1 MDYSISQDD
10 KVLATLTSQRGEI
23 IVRVIDAKYS
33 SLRELV
39 SALRRMAESMT
50 ESMTGM
56 AQLFVR
62 NFTQGWHLKQNIY
75 LSPSSLSIRREEV
88 PVSTARRR
96 VMPRQMS
103 FNFA

>member
-1 MDYSISQDD
+1 MDYSFLQDD
-10 KVLATLTSQRGEI
+10 KVLATLTSQKGEI

-39 SALRRMAESMT
+39 SALRRMA

-75 LSPSSLSIRREEV
+75 LSPSSLSIRRDEV

-103 FNFA
+103 FNFV

>member
-23 IVRVIDAKYS
+23 IVRLIDAKYS

-39 SALRRMAESMT
+39 SALRRMA

-88 PVSTARRR
+88 PVSTASRR

>member
-50 ESMTGM
+50 GM

-88 PVSTARRR
+88 PVSAARRS

>member
-10 KVLATLTSQRGEI
+10 KVLATLTNQRGEI

-50 ESMTGM
+50 GM

-62 NFTQGWHLKQNIY
+62 NFTQGWHLQQNIY

>member
-10 KVLATLTSQRGEI
+10 KVLATLTSQKGEI

-39 SALRRMAESMT
+39 SSLRRMAESMT
-50 ESMTGM
+50 GM
-56 AQLFVR
+56 VQLFVR

-103 FNFA
+103 FNFS

>member
-1 MDYSISQDD
+1 MGYSISQDD

-39 SALRRMAESMT
+39 SALRRMA

>member
-10 KVLATLTSQRGEI
+10 KVLATLTSQKGEI

-39 SALRRMAESMT
+39 SSLRRMA

>member
-50 ESMTGM
+50 GM

-88 PVSTARRR
+88 PVCTARRR

>member
-23 IVRVIDAKYS
+23 IVRIIDAKYS

-39 SALRRMAESMT
+39 SALRRMA

>member
-1 MDYSISQDD
+1 MEYSISQDD
-10 KVLATLTSQRGEI
+10 KVLATLTSQKGEI

-39 SALRRMAESMT
+39 SALRRMA

>member
-10 KVLATLTSQRGEI
+10 KVLATLTSKRGEI
-23 IVRVIDAKYS
+23 IVRLIDAKYS

-39 SALRRMAESMT
+39 SALRRMA

>member
-10 KVLATLTSQRGEI
+10 KVLATLTSQKGEI

-39 SALRRMAESMT
+39 SSLRRMAV
-50 ESMTGM
+50 SMTGM
-56 AQLFVR
+56 VQLFVR

-75 LSPSSLSIRREEV
+75 LSPSSISTHREEV
-88 PVSTARRR
+88 PSTSARSR
-96 VMPRQMS
+96 VLPRQMS

>member
-39 SALRRMAESMT
+39 SSLRRMA

>member
-10 KVLATLTSQRGEI
+10 KVLATLTSQKGEI

-39 SALRRMAESMT
+39 SALRRMAA
-50 ESMTGM
+50 SMTGM
-56 AQLFVR
+56 VQLFVR

-75 LSPSSLSIRREEV
+75 LSPSSISTHREEV
-88 PVSTARRR
+88 PSTSARRR
-96 VMPRQMS
+96 VLPRQMS
-103 FNFA
+103 FKFA

>member
-10 KVLATLTSQRGEI
+10 KVLATLTSQKGEI

-50 ESMTGM
+50 GM

-75 LSPSSLSIRREEV
+75 ISPSSLSIRREEV

>member
-33 SLRELV
+33 SLRELI
-39 SALRRMAESMT
+39 SALRRMA

-103 FNFA
+103 FNFS

>member
-39 SALRRMAESMT
+39 SALRRMA

-103 FNFA
+103 FNFV

>member
-10 KVLATLTSQRGEI
+10 KVLATLTSQKGEI

-39 SALRRMAESMT
+39 SALRRMA

-103 FNFA
+103 FNFS

>member
-39 SALRRMAESMT
+39 SALRRMA

>member
-10 KVLATLTSQRGEI
+10 KVLATLTSQKGEI

-39 SALRRMAESMT
+39 SSLRRMA

-56 AQLFVR
+56 AQLFVG

>member
-33 SLRELV
+33 SLLELV
-39 SALRRMAESMT
+39 SALRRMA

-96 VMPRQMS
+96 VMPRQKS

>member
-23 IVRVIDAKYS
+23 IARVIDAKYP

-39 SALRRMAESMT
+39 SALRRMA

>member
-50 ESMTGM
+50 GM
-56 AQLFVR
+56 VQLFVR

>member
-10 KVLATLTSQRGEI
+10 KVLATLTSQKGEI

-39 SALRRMAESMT
+39 SSLRRMAV
-50 ESMTGM
+50 SMTGM
-56 AQLFVR
+56 VQLFVR
-62 NFTQGWHLKQNIY
+62 NFTQGWHLKQTIY

>member
-39 SALRRMAESMT
+39 SALRLMA

>member
-23 IVRVIDAKYS
+23 IVRLIDAKYS

-50 ESMTGM
+50 GM
-56 AQLFVR
+56 VQLFVR